1 MAGSSERRRGRGG
14 GLDVWPGYV
23 DALATLLMVIIFVLL
38 VFVLAQGFLSVAL
51 SSREQAV
58 DALNRRVAE
67 LAELLSLEAA
77 QGEQLRQQLGR
88 LNDDVRSAAGARDS
102 ALQSLALIR
111 DERDRLASE
120 RDGLRGERD
129 RLGARLSDLELAA
142 RSAADRAAATERQLA
157 EALSRAENVGGD
169 AARLQRDLRGNQA
182 ELSQA
187 RAMIEAL
194 RREAAALDRQVR
206 VERETVAQRLSEM
219 ARLSEQI
226 RALTALRDELERR
239 AAQEQRGR
247 ERAETEAG
255 ERARLAESAAA
266 QIALLTRQTEALRAE
281 LARLSRALDLAEAE
295 GRDRNA
301 QIALLGQ
308 RLNAALAARVEELQ
322 RYRSDF
328 FGRLR
333 DVLGERPE
341 VRIVGDRF
349 VFQGEVLFA
358 PASAELSEAGLR
370 QVRAL
375 ATVLTEVTPLIPADV
390 AWVLRVDGHADR
402 NPIRSA
408 RFASN
413 WELAAARAIAV
424 TQMLIAEGLPA
435 NRVAATSFGDAQP
448 IDPGDSP
455 QAFAR
460 NRRIELRLTDR

>member
-1 MAGSSERRRGRGG
+1 
-14 GLDVWPGYV
+14 V
-23 DALATLLMVIIFVLL
+23 
-38 VFVLAQGFLSVAL
+38 
-51 SSREQAV
+51 
-58 DALNRRVAE
+58 
-67 LAELLSLEAA
+67 
-77 QGEQLRQQLGR
+77 
-88 LNDDVRSAAGARDS
+88 
-102 ALQSLALIR
+102 
-111 DERDRLASE
+111 
-120 RDGLRGERD
+120 
-129 RLGARLSDLELAA
+129 
-142 RSAADRAAATERQLA
+142 
-157 EALSRAENVGGD
+157 
-169 AARLQRDLRGNQA
+169 
-182 ELSQA
+182 
-187 RAMIEAL
+187 
-194 RREAAALDRQVR
+194 
-206 VERETVAQRLSEM
+206 
-219 ARLSEQI
+219 
-226 RALTALRDELERR
+226 
-239 AAQEQRGR
+239 
-247 ERAETEAG
+247 
-255 ERARLAESAAA
+255 
-266 QIALLTRQTEALRAE
+266 ALLTRQTEALRAE

-349 VFQGEVLFA
+349 IFQGEVLFA

-375 ATVLTEVTPLIPADV
+375 ATVLAEVTPLIPADV

-402 NPIRSA
+402 NPIRSP

-424 TQMLIAEGLPA
+424 AQMLIAEGLPP

-448 IDPGDSP
+448 IDAGDTP
-455 QAFAR
+455 QALAR